1 MATPKK
7 RQKGV
12 KAKETAFEKHEDWI
26 VMLATGHSRLSA
38 EVVALKAVVENLE
51 DRIADVERALWS
63 KEQNVAQPLT
73 VTWSR

>member
-26 VMLATGHSRLSA
+26 VMLAAGHSRLSA
-38 EVVALKAVVENLE
+38 EVVALKAAVGDLE
-51 DRIADVERALWS
+51 ERIADVERALWS